1 MRFFKYS
8 EPETVGEETL
18 QEKQNTNNKRRT
30 GSFLAKI
37 VCVLAAMV
45 VWFYVSAEQSQTYE
59 KEFYNLDVEY
69 SDIASLEKQ
78 GYTLISG
85 DNATVD
91 VIVTGKRNEVNSIN
105 KSDII
110 VSANL
115 SEIYTPDKYTLPLK
129 VEVPGNSSARVMPG
143 TIEVYVDKAAQ
154 NEIPVEPIIKSG
166 GTTDLN
172 IEIELVPE
180 LKNVRITG
188 PEEEIAKISHAA
200 IDIKLDGFLNSST
213 KYKGQIYLVDN
224 SGEKY
229 SNAYVKCSKTELE
242 VFINVNKYKT
252 VPVEASFGDSDADTL
267 GYDVSLSYGSVK
279 IRGNADIVDEIA
291 TIYTENIDTARIS
304 GSTTLVAEL
313 VVPPG
318 VELVDSNEN
327 VIVTIVP
334 HTANNIEVSTSNI
347 VLINLDD
354 EFSAKIGE
362 ESKTFL
368 FSASLV
374 SAPKLTGETIYAIAD
389 MSAFSKEGTYDVK
402 LKVVYPDFDDV
413 NLKGDYYCKVIL
425 TKK

>member
-8 EPETVGEETL
+8 EQETKKDVTV
-18 QEKQNTNNKRRT
+18 QVKQSNNTRKT

-45 VWFYVSAEQSQTYE
+45 VWFYVSAEQSPTYE

-69 SDIASLEKQ
+69 TDIVSLEKQ
-78 GYTLISG
+78 GYTIISG
-85 DNATVD
+85 SNAKVD
-91 VIVTGKRNEVNSIN
+91 VVVTGKRNEVNSID

-115 SEIYTPDKYTLPLK
+115 SGIYTPEKYTLPLK
-129 VEVPGNSSARVMPG
+129 VEVPGNSSAKAMPG
-143 TIEVYVDKAAQ
+143 TIVVYVDKAAQ
-154 NEIPVEPIIKSG
+154 KEIPVEPTIKSG
-166 GTTDLN
+166 GTADLN
-172 IEIELVPE
+172 TEIELVPE
-180 LKNVRITG
+180 FKNIRITG

-200 IDIKLDGFLNSST
+200 IDIKLDGFISSST

-224 SGEKY
+224 EGEKY
-229 SNAYVKCSKTELE
+229 SNAYVKCSRSELE
-242 VFINVNKYKT
+242 IFINVNKYKT
-252 VPVEASFGDSDADTL
+252 VPIQASFGDDDAEKL

-279 IRGNADIVDEIA
+279 VRGNADIVDEIE
-291 TIYTENIDTARIS
+291 TIYTENIDTTRIS
-304 GSTTLVAEL
+304 GNTSLVAEL
-313 VVPPG
+313 IVPPG

-334 HTANNIEVSTSNI
+334 HTANNVEITSSNI
-347 VLINLDD
+347 VLINLDSNL
-354 EFSAKIGE
+354 SAKIGE

-368 FSASLV
+368 FSASLA
-374 SAPKLTGETIYAIAD
+374 SASKLSGENIYAIAD
-389 MSAFSKEGTYDVK
+389 MSAFNKAGTYDVK
-402 LKVVYPDFDDV
+402 LKVVYPDLDDV

>member
-8 EPETVGEETL
+8 EQEITKEESV
-18 QEKQNTNNKRRT
+18 QEKQRQNNTR
-30 GSFLAKI
+30 GSASFLAKI

-45 VWFYVSAEQSQTYE
+45 VWFYVSAGQSPTYE
-59 KEFYNLDVEY
+59 KEFYNLDVVY

-85 DNATVD
+85 SNAKVD
-91 VIVTGKRNEVNSIN
+91 VIVTGKRNEVNSID

-115 SEIYTPDKYTLPLK
+115 SEIYSPEKYTLPLK
-129 VEVPGNSSARVMPG
+129 VEVPGNCSAKVVPG
-143 TIEVYVDKAAQ
+143 TIVVYVDKAAQ
-154 NEIPVEPIIKSG
+154 KEIPVEPSIKSG

-172 IEIELVPE
+172 TEIELVPE
-180 LKNVRITG
+180 FKNIRITG

-200 IDIKLDGFLNSST
+200 LDIKLDGFLNSST

-229 SNAYVKCSKTELE
+229 SSAYVKCSKTEIE

-252 VPVEASFGDSDADTL
+252 VPIEVSFEDNDADIL

-279 IRGNADIVDEIA
+279 IRGNADIVDEINA
-291 TIYTENIDTARIS
+291 IYTENIDPSIFS
-304 GSTTLVAEL
+304 GNTSFAAEL

-354 EFSAKIGE
+354 EFSASIGE

-368 FSASLV
+368 FSASFT
-374 SAPKLTGETIYAIAD
+374 SAPKLTGENIYAIAD
-389 MSAFSKEGTYDVK
+389 MSAFSKAGTYDVK
-402 LKVVYPDFDDV
+402 LKVVYPDIDDV
-413 NLKGDYYCKVIL
+413 NLKGDYYCKVVL